1 MDISDHLGKPK
12 RFSSDG
18 LVTENQKAQQ
28 MLQFAE
34 LSLRNKGPS
43 FHNLTLLLMP
53 LRYRVQAV
61 FLNKSV
67 FLDKQYRHRVSI

>member
-34 LSLRNKGPS
+34 LSLKNERPS
-43 FHNLTLLLMP
+43 FHNLTFLLM
-53 LRYRVQAV
+53 LKITLLHFNSASSQYFMIIIQA
-61 FLNKSV
+61 
-67 FLDKQYRHRVSI
+67 